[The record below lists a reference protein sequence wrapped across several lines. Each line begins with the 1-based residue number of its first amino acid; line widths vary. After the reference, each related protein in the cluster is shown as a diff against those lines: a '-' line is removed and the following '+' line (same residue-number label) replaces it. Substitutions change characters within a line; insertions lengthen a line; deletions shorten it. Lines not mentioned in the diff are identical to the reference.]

1 VAALGPDQ
9 VRRVAIVGA
18 GVIGGGWAVHYLRMG
33 LDVAVYDPAPPA
45 EAALL
50 RLRDAAWPVLE
61 RLGLRHGASPDRL
74 TFHTDLA
81 GAIAGADFVQE
92 NGPEDA
98 KVKQAILADI
108 DRAAPPEVIIASSTS
123 GFAMTTLQA
132 GCAIPQRCV
141 VGHPFNPPYLIPLVE
156 VVGGKLTDPA
166 AVDWLAEFYTGVGK
180 RALRLTRELP
190 GFIGNRL
197 QEALWREALH
207 MVAAG
212 EATVEEIDASI
223 AHGPGLRWALM
234 GPILTFHL
242 AGGDGGMAHM
252 LDHFGAALL
261 EPWTRLEAPP
271 LTEELRERLVQG
283 CLRQARG
290 RSVAELQAMRDEFL
304 AGLLSLTEPFADDL
318 APLPEVTS
326 IDTT

>member
-9 VRRVAIVGA
+9 VRRVAVVGA

-33 LDVAVYDPAPPA
+33 LDVAVYDPAPRA
-45 EAALL
+45 EVALL

-61 RLGLRHGASPDRL
+61 RLGMRHGASPDRL

-81 GAIAGADFVQE
+81 GAIADADFVQE

-98 KVKQAILADI
+98 QVKQAILADI

-123 GFAMTTLQA
+123 GFAMTMLQA
-132 GCAIPQRCV
+132 GCANPQRCV

-166 AVDWLAEFYTGVGK
+166 AVDWLAEFYTSVGK

-242 AGGDGGMAHM
+242 AGGAGGMAHM

-290 RSVAELQAMRDEFL
+290 RSVAELQMMRDEFL
-304 AGLLSLTEPFADDL
+304 AGLLSLTEPVADDL

-326 IDTT
+326 VDTT